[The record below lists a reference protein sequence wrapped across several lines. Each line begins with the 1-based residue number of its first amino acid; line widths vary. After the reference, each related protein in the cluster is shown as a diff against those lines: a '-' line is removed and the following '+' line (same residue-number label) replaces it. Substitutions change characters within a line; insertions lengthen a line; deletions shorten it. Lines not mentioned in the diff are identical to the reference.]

1 MPRGAITTEVLGP
14 FDRERW
20 RLVRDARAQQ
30 VGEDELP
37 ALRPRS
43 VGELLDMSFETL
55 RARFGTCMALSVPLW
70 LGVQALQRVLV
81 SAEGVTAPEMADV
94 AAMMSQGA
102 IAAAVRALTMAL
114 VTLVVYGYVQ
124 GRRVSAGQALRAC
137 RKRAPG
143 LLALTVIKGIGM
155 FFATACGAVCLFA
168 PTIALSWLWAV
179 APAALVLE
187 GVSPADALS
196 RSMSLARKGFLRWAG
211 VMVTQFC
218 LTFPLLAAVGV
229 LGKAF
234 GINVLFDPNLREQ
247 ARLAVGLHPAPFAAL
262 DLVLSAF
269 ILGFGSALTAVVL
282 TTYYLDQR
290 VRVEGFDLD
299 MGLERLRAAGPG
311 GRSSGAPAE
320 GRA

>member
-143 LLALTVIKGIGM
+143 LLALTVITGIGM

-229 LGKAF
+229 LD
-234 GINVLFDPNLREQ
+234 DPNLREQ

-311 GRSSGAPAE
+311 GRSAGAAAE